1 MTSTDDAALIAYSVA
16 KRGTL
21 DPVSN
26 QDEARS
32 TMDDG
37 EEERRLCLLAAIVE
51 SSDDA
56 IVGMSCQGAILTWNR
71 GAMEMLGYAECEAVG
86 QPVWLLF
93 ADDAQDQLAGLLE
106 AVNQGER
113 VRQRQ
118 FAWVTSSGSH
128 VEVAVTVSPVRDRTG
143 AIVGASVTGRD
154 VSEQRW
160 MAATLDDAI
169 AKLGTALADAQEAES
184 RSRRFL
190 ADAAHQ
196 LRGPMAATG
205 PTPSPSSRASRRR
218 TATACCATSSERWP
232 AATA

>member
-1 MTSTDDAALIAYSVA
+1 MD
-16 KRGTL
+16 
-21 DPVSN
+21 
-26 QDEARS
+26 QDSAGS
-32 TMDDG
+32 PMNDG

-56 IVGMSCQGAILTWNR
+56 IVGMSCEGGILTWNR
-71 GAMEMLGYAECEAVG
+71 GAMEMLGYAEWEAVG
-86 QPVWLLF
+86 QPVSLLF
-93 ADDAQDQLAGLLE
+93 ADDAQHQLPGLLQ

-184 RSRRFL
+184 RGRRFL

-196 LRGPMAATG
+196 LRGPMAAI
-205 PTPSPSSRASRRR
+205 RANAESILEGLEEEDRDRLLR
-218 TATACCATSSERWP
+218 NLVREVARSDRLISALLKMARLDQGQEVV
-232 AATA
+232 